1 MPVKYM
7 IDDSSVHVVRMNDD
21 TTLDKLPARVYTV
34 KYSQLTGFYLGMYK
48 DKLELPDKIYG
59 NTQSRVDRCIT
70 SYQERTAST
79 GVLMTGDKGTGKT
92 LLMSLL
98 ANTVIE
104 ELNQPVLLINEPY
117 SGSQFLDFIEMV
129 GECCIVFDEFGKM
142 YSSNAKI
149 SDDNMPKQNSLL
161 NLMDG
166 VDKTK
171 RLIII
176 TENKEYD
183 INEFMLNRPSRIYY
197 HFRYKK
203 LEESSIIGY
212 CDDNGINEATT
223 EDILEL
229 SRRSKLFS
237 FDMLQS
243 IVEEHNRFDI
253 TVDEVAQFLNVDLSE
268 SITENVEIVKVIDLN
283 GNIERT
289 VAGDKIIPISTGM
302 TYLKLVPLETAD
314 KEDYDEDNFFDYAN
328 IHPSYKVY
336 ETNDSTIYE
345 NDDFRII
352 VRDAPAYKVSYQNL
366 M

>member
-1 MPVKYM
+1 MEVKYM
-7 IDDSSVHVVRMNDD
+7 IDDSSVHVIRMNED

-34 KYSQLTGFYLGMYK
+34 KYNQLTGFYLGMYK

-70 SYQERTAST
+70 SYKERDAST

-104 ELNQPVLLINEPY
+104 ELEQPVLLVNEPY
-117 SGSQFLDFIEMV
+117 SGSQFLDFIESV

-142 YSSNAKI
+142 YSSNSQI

-203 LEESSIIGY
+203 LEESSITGY
-212 CDDNGINEATT
+212 CVDNGIDENTT
-223 EDILEL
+223 EDIIEL

-243 IVEEHNRFDI
+243 IVEEHKRFEI
-253 TVDEVAQFLNVDLSE
+253 SVDEVAQFLNVDLSE
-268 SITENVEIVKVIDLN
+268 SIVENTEIVKIVDKKE
-283 GNIERT
+283 NITRT
-289 VAGDKIIPISTGM
+289 LVGDNIIQLEHGTTHI
-302 TYLKLVPLETAD
+302 KVVPLETAD
-314 KEDYDEDNFFDYAN
+314 KDDYDDDQFYDYVN
-328 IHPSYKVY
+328 IHPNFKVY
-336 ETNDSTIYE
+336 ETNDSAIYE
-345 NDDFRII
+345 NDNFRIF
-352 VRDAPAYKVSYQNL
+352 VRDAPSYKVSYQNL

>member
-1 MPVKYM
+1 MQVKYM
-7 IDDSSVHVVRMNDD
+7 ISDSDVHVIRMNEE
-21 TTLDKLPARVYTV
+21 TTLDKLPAQVYTV

-59 NTQSRVDRCIT
+59 NTQERVDRCIT
-70 SYQERTAST
+70 SYKERSAST

-104 ELNQPVLLINEPY
+104 QLDQPVLLINEPY
-117 SGSQFLDFIEMV
+117 SGSQFLDFIESV
-129 GECCIVFDEFGKM
+129 GECCLVFDEFGKM
-142 YSSNAKI
+142 YSSNSKV

-176 TENKEYD
+176 TENREYD
-183 INEFMLNRPSRIYY
+183 INEFMLNRPSRVYY

-203 LEESSIIGY
+203 LDEASIIGY
-212 CDDNGINEATT
+212 CDDNGIDKNTT

-229 SRRSKLFS
+229 SRRSRLFS

-243 IVEEHNRFDI
+243 IVEEHKRFSI

-268 SITENVEIVKVIDLN
+268 SIVENVEIVKVFDKKD
-283 GNIERT
+283 NIVRSII
-289 VAGDKIIPISTGM
+289 GDKIIQLSQGT
-302 TYLKLVPLETAD
+302 TYLKLTPLEGAD
-314 KEDYDEDNFFDYAN
+314 KDDYSDNEFYDYVG
-328 IHPSYKVY
+328 IHPNSKVY

-345 NDDFRII
+345 NDDFRVI
-352 VRDAPAYKVSYQNL
+352 VRDAPTYKVSYANAL
-366 M
+366 